1 MTQTGPL
8 RGLRV
13 VELVGQG
20 PGPYCGA
27 LLADL
32 GADVV
37 CIDRP
42 RPADPTGP
50 ATSPMLRGKRSV
62 ALDLKAPGAAEQV
75 LALTDRADAFVDPFR
90 PGVCERLG
98 LGPDAATTRNPRL
111 IYGRMTGWGQD
122 GPMANAAGHD
132 INYIALSG
140 ALHLL
145 GPAGGPPSF
154 PLNLLGDFAG
164 GGMLLALGIACAVVE
179 RATSGRGQIID
190 AAMVDGAAQVL
201 GPLFAAATSGRWGP
215 RGTNHLDGGAHF
227 YNVYRCADGEWISVG
242 AIEPQFYAALL
253 SGLGLTDDGSQHDRS
268 RWEDW
273 KQRFAEV
280 FATRTRADWE
290 TRFAGTDACVA
301 PVLHPTEVAGHPHT
315 AARGIAVDVN
325 GSVQAQAAPRFSRT
339 PAAAGVPCHP
349 GSTPIGEVLSGWS

>member
-37 CIDRP
+37 CVDRP
-42 RPADPTGP
+42 RPSPSAGLP
-50 ATSPMLRGKRSV
+50 TSPMLRGKRSV
-62 ALDLKAPGAAEQV
+62 ALDLKAPGSVDQV
-75 LALTDRADAFVDPFR
+75 LELTDRSDAFIDPFR

-98 LGPDAATTRNPRL
+98 LGPDVAMARNPRL

-122 GPMANAAGHD
+122 GPMADAAGHD

-145 GPAGGPPSF
+145 GPAGGAPSF
-154 PLNLLGDFAG
+154 PINLLGDFAG
-164 GGMLLALGIACAVVE
+164 GGMLLALGIACAVIE
-179 RATSGRGQIID
+179 RATSGLGQVID

-201 GPLFAAATSGRWGP
+201 GPIFAAATSGRWGP

-253 SGLGLTDDGSQHDRS
+253 AGLGLEDDGAQHDVG
-268 RWEDW
+268 RWSEW
-273 KQRFAEV
+273 KARFTEV
-280 FATRTRADWE
+280 FATRTRDEWE
-290 TRFAGTDACVA
+290 ANFAGTDACVA
-301 PVLHPTEVAGHPHT
+301 PVLHPSEVAAHPHT

-339 PAAAGVPCHP
+339 PAAAGIPCHP
-349 GSTPIGEVLSGWS
+349 GSTAISDALAAWS